1 MAQNCCLITNCV
13 SWSLAGAWLELEHTR
28 AGLVRKSLVRPPALQ
43 YNLPPRWR
51 LIKKVLG
58 DHIRPAQTLQHLS
71 HWSIYW
77 TCLLLS
83 YSNLCW
89 TWWCWAGG
97 WGNNRND
104 IKHKFHCDPQFF
116 TMLCSASNPP
126 TNIWPSSGLLC
137 RAGFSSIHIL
147 LGRNV
152 QNILFIKA

>member
-1 MAQNCCLITNCV
+1 M
-13 SWSLAGAWLELEHTR
+13 SAGSGAHVLVVRKWLEQ
-28 AGLVRKSLVRPPALQ
+28 PPASQ

-137 RAGFSSIHIL
+137 RAGFSSIHIVGTECTKYFVYKSIKGSS
-147 LGRNV
+147 LGRDSLDQISVWN
-152 QNILFIKA
+152 L